1 MFCFVINLSPLK
13 TWRFSLGVEN
23 KFWRDIKRKNQKRVN
38 FQSGIA
44 IDVELQKRITKNLEK
59 LPKKYYFWYLASVQ
73 LCKRLHFARM
83 LYQESP

>member
-1 MFCFVINLSPLK
+1 MFCFVINLSLLK

-44 IDVELQKRITKNLEK
+44 IDVELQKRITKT
-59 LPKKYYFWYLASVQ
+59 
-73 LCKRLHFARM
+73 
-83 LYQESP
+83 